1 MYCWLE
7 LSLSIFEGGKNWVP
21 YILWLR
27 WHEYLSGKM
36 DLGRKR
42 ERDLQQLKERRRGK
56 RVEVEVGGWRVENC
70 DKIGR
75 RMDYVSD

>member
-1 MYCWLE
+1 
-7 LSLSIFEGGKNWVP
+7 
-21 YILWLR
+21 
-27 WHEYLSGKM
+27 M

-56 RVEVEVGGWRVENC
+56 RVGVEVGGWRVENC